1 MLQISTPVNTS
12 RQNKTNTLISFQK
25 KSFKISEIFDRTDL
39 SLENRAKIASALES
53 SGDFRGD
60 FLQGYSLRIQPR

>member
-12 RQNKTNTLISFQK
+12 RSNKTNTLISFEQK
-25 KSFKISEIFDRTDL
+25 VFKISEIFDRTDL
-39 SLENRAKIASALES
+39 RHENRAKIASTLEN

-60 FLQGYSLRIQPR
+60 FLACVMQ